1 MLGFGGV
8 YSLQWEKYAIHFL
21 IDELWKKTF
30 ATLQGLSPWN
40 LVFLWEGMFGGVPFF
55 VRENEPKTW
64 WVLSSW
70 WPSGLQLFRLFRWSI
85 PHYQTFL
92 FCNNDEVI
100 TWQAG
105 IVKLQILPKIN
116 YPLVEKKSSL
126 SHSKSP
132 ISIKELIVQDFDC
145 SFLVPKFIRFTYYIH
160 FIFICDAQMVTDSE
174 DPWWPPCKWKWRWLS
189 SLTS

>member
-8 YSLQWEKYAIHFL
+8 YSLQWETYAIHFL
-21 IDELWKKTF
+21 IEELWKKTF
-30 ATLQGLSPWN
+30 DTSQGLSPWN
-40 LVFLWEGMFGGVPFF
+40 LVFPWEGIVWGVPFF

-105 IVKLQILPKIN
+105 IVKLQILQKIIDHWSKRN
-116 YPLVEKKSSL
+116 YPFHIVNHQYQSRNSL
-126 SHSKSP
+126 SKY
-132 ISIKELIVQDFDC
+132 LIAP
-145 SFLVPKFIRFTYYIH
+145 FLCQSLF
-160 FIFICDAQMVTDSE
+160 
-174 DPWWPPCKWKWRWLS
+174 S
-189 SLTS
+189 SHL